1 MEFEHTVSCVG
12 NTIHLANLGCLFLV
26 IGQYYWIEIW
36 QSEKRMKSEIEE
48 NMQALKEKIAKVI
61 LDMAE
66 LQRTGDASRKFEVLS
81 EYKEYLEDELA
92 MLKRESRQ

>member
-1 MEFEHTVSCVG
+1 
-12 NTIHLANLGCLFLV
+12 
-26 IGQYYWIEIW
+26 
-36 QSEKRMKSEIEE
+36 MKPEIEE